1 MGRTLQ
7 ILRCWAVS
15 LAGALLLVAG
25 SAFAEDD
32 APEKL
37 ALLIANSAYLDDYV
51 GTLPGVPHDREK
63 MEAALKEIGFHVT
76 VLADGTQAQMQAA
89 FADFRQRLADAPE
102 DSTGFIYY
110 TGHGIG
116 SGAGQDYFIPVNL
129 DITQI
134 SRGQS
139 MTSQSVSVEDALA
152 QMVFDGPRQ
161 LVLAFDTNRAYIGQ
175 RSKGIGQR
183 DTPKELRLPEIYQ
196 LWATRIGDY
205 AYETPEG
212 SYFSQALADALR
224 EPGLTV
230 TEIFARVQSET
241 IEASEGQQFPEAIIS
256 TSRPL
261 ILFEGKGGKDT
272 GSAAAPTKSV
282 PLVQSSASGAPRA
295 ESVSQDLALEL
306 AVWQS
311 AVSLNSIEA
320 MSDFIEKFPDSVLVD
335 QARLRLKAL
344 SLRAPAGVK
353 LQAGFEHF
361 MPTRKMDGPARIA
374 LLIGNRTYAPN
385 LNDLTNPHNDVQLMK
400 DRLIQAGFEVFLY
413 RDADPDEMGL
423 SLSNLA
429 TRLSKEPK
437 EMPPTVFFYY
447 SGHGFAPD
455 PNGPNYLAPV
465 GMKLTSETDLIRALS
480 IEKVIEYV
488 QAFEPSFAFYVLD
501 ACRNDPGLPAG
512 NGTKSVSASKGLSRV
527 DWVGGA
533 LVAYATA
540 PGETAF
546 DAPEETVGPYA
557 RALAD
562 ALSQPGM
569 DATDVFKTAQRT
581 VYFESR
587 KTQTP
592 WISDGLMQDFYF
604 HPAEDSAQSSESN

>member
-1 MGRTLQ
+1 MSRTLQ
-7 ILRCWAVS
+7 ILRRWAVS
-15 LAGALLLVAG
+15 LVSVLLLLAG
-25 SAFAEDD
+25 PAIAEDD

-63 MEAALKEIGFHVT
+63 METALKEIGFDVT
-76 VLADGTQAQMQAA
+76 VLADGTQAQMHAA

-116 SGAGQDYFIPVNL
+116 SGAGEDYFIPIDLNIDL
-129 DITQI
+129 FSQ
-134 SRGQS
+134 GQD
-139 MTSQSVSVEDALA
+139 MTSQSVSVEEALA
-152 QMVFDGPRQ
+152 QMVFGGRRQ

-175 RSKGIGQR
+175 RSKGIGKQASAE
-183 DTPKELRLPEIYQ
+183 DMKQPEIYQ

-205 AYETPEG
+205 AYETPQG

-261 ILFEGKGGKDT
+261 ILYEGKGEKGA
-272 GSAAAPTKSV
+272 GSEAAPTKSV

-295 ESVSQDLALEL
+295 ESLSQDLALEL

-320 MSDFIEKFPDSVLVD
+320 MSDFIEKFPDSVLID

-344 SLRAPAGVK
+344 SQRAPTEPK
-353 LQAGFEHF
+353 PQAGFEHY
-361 MPTRKMDGPARIA
+361 MPARKMDGPARIA
-374 LLIGNRTYAPN
+374 LLIGNRNYAPN
-385 LNDLTNPHNDVQLMK
+385 LNDLTNPHNDVLLMK
-400 DRLIQAGFEVFLY
+400 DRLTEAGFEVFLY
-413 RDADPDEMGL
+413 RDADPDQMGL
-423 SLSNLA
+423 SLSSLA

-455 PNGPNYLAPV
+455 PAGPNYLAPV

-501 ACRNDPGLPAG
+501 ACRNDPGLPAAD
-512 NGTKSVSASKGLSRV
+512 GTKSVSASKGLSRV

-557 RALAD
+557 KALAD

-604 HPAEDSAQSSESN
+604 LPLKDRAQSGASN

>member
-1 MGRTLQ
+1 MSRTLQ
-7 ILRCWAVS
+7 TLRRWAVS
-15 LAGALLLVAG
+15 LVGALLLLAG
-25 SAFAEDD
+25 PAIAEDD

-63 MEAALKEIGFHVT
+63 METALKEIGFDVT
-76 VLADGTQAQMQAA
+76 VLADGTQAQMHAA

-116 SGAGQDYFIPVNL
+116 SGAGQDYFIPIDLNIDL
-129 DITQI
+129 FSQ
-134 SRGQS
+134 GQD
-139 MTSQSVSVEDALA
+139 MTSQSVSVEEALA
-152 QMVFDGPRQ
+152 QMVFGGRRQ

-175 RSKGIGQR
+175 RSKGIGKQASAQ
-183 DTPKELRLPEIYQ
+183 DMKQPEIYQ

-205 AYETPEG
+205 AYETPQG

-261 ILFEGKGGKDT
+261 ILYEGKGEKDA
-272 GSAAAPTKSV
+272 GSEAAPTKSV

-295 ESVSQDLALEL
+295 ESLSQDLALEL

-320 MSDFIEKFPDSVLVD
+320 MSDFIEKFPDSVLID

-344 SLRAPAGVK
+344 SQRAPTEPK
-353 LQAGFEHF
+353 PQAGFEHY
-361 MPTRKMDGPARIA
+361 MPARKMDGPARIA
-374 LLIGNRTYAPN
+374 LLIGNRNYAPN
-385 LNDLTNPHNDVQLMK
+385 LNDLTNPHNDVLLMK
-400 DRLIQAGFEVFLY
+400 DRLTEAGFEVFLY
-413 RDADPDEMGL
+413 RDADPDQMGL
-423 SLSNLA
+423 SLSSLA

-455 PNGPNYLAPV
+455 PTGPNYLAPV

-501 ACRNDPGLPAG
+501 ACRNDPGLPAAG
-512 NGTKSVSASKGLSRV
+512 GTKSVSASKGLSRV

-557 RALAD
+557 KALAD

-604 HPAEDSAQSSESN
+604 LPVEDSAQSGASN